1 LSEKRNSFSG
11 LLTNKGFQDESMT
24 KGGSYAIGT
33 STTLE
38 FNKSQFQKR
47 AHNPLL
53 LAAGF
58 DKECLPIPWLAN
70 RTLRLVFG

>member
-1 LSEKRNSFSG
+1 MFNAKRPPPHHHDMQEKTILAFRRIV
-11 LLTNKGFQDESMT
+11 L
-24 KGGSYAIGT
+24 
-33 STTLE
+33 
-38 FNKSQFQKR
+38 QKR